1 LKQFIEKH
9 HKIFATIGS
18 VIIIGIIASGLI
30 FGPFNEIL
38 PDSIRVRLGYD
49 SPSVTDQELII
60 RLFVDFGTIKDNI
73 NQTIIFK
80 ANETATAYSILLQA
94 NLTVEIDQYPNGIFV
109 LGIEGV
115 TQNSE
120 HYWQYLVDDVAG
132 NIASDRF
139 DLNLNNAQKVSWLY
153 K

>member
-1 LKQFIEKH
+1 M
-9 HKIFATIGS
+9 FAIIGS

-38 PDSIRVRLGYD
+38 PESIRVKLGYD
-49 SPSVTDQELII
+49 SPTVTDQELIV
-60 RLFVDFGTIKDNI
+60 RLFIDFGTIKDNI

-120 HYWQYLVDDVAG
+120 HY
-132 NIASDRF
+132 
-139 DLNLNNAQKVSWLY
+139 
-153 K
+153 

>member
-1 LKQFIEKH
+1 MKQFIEKH
-9 HKIFATIGS
+9 HKILAILGS

-38 PDSIRVRLGYD
+38 PESIRVKLGYD
-49 SPSVTDQELII
+49 SPSVTDQEFTIQLY
-60 RLFVDFGTIKDNI
+60 VDFGAIKESI
-73 NQTIIFK
+73 NQTIIFET
-80 ANETATAYSILLQA
+80 NETATAYSILIQA
-94 NLTVEIDQYPNGIFV
+94 NLTVEIKQYPNGIFV

-120 HYWQYLVDDVAG
+120 HYWQYLVDNVAG

-139 DLNLNNAQKVSWLY
+139 DLNANNVQKVSWLY

>member
-1 LKQFIEKH
+1 MKQFIEKH
-9 HKIFATIGS
+9 HRMFAIIGS

-38 PDSIRVRLGYD
+38 PESIRVKLGYD
-49 SPSVTDQELII
+49 SPTVTDQELIV
-60 RLFVDFGTIKDNI
+60 RLFIDFGTIKDNI